1 MKKLLIMLLAPML
14 LAGCDKRSDK
24 DIDISSTTHY
34 VNTSESVNIRAFN
47 DFRLINSSL
56 SKNKNGEYRLIL
68 DFRKIFS

>member
-1 MKKLLIMLLAPML
+1 MKKLLIMLLAPIL
-14 LAGCDKRSDK
+14 LVGCDKGNDK

-34 VNTSESVNIRAFN
+34 VNTSESVNIRTFN